1 MPRLD
6 EVPAVQP
13 GAPVLVLMGILH
25 IAGVFGEHVFPPT
38 AQDHLK
44 KQSREKKG
52 IFTII
57 CNYFYPRF
65 PNSGLTEGKTEQ
77 DVQENPDVAQ
87 NTQGISPRSK

>member
-13 GAPVLVLMGILH
+13 GAPVLVLVGILH

-44 KQSREKKG
+44 KQGGEKAFLQLFVI
-52 IFTII
+52 IF
-57 CNYFYPRF
+57 
-65 PNSGLTEGKTEQ
+65 
-77 DVQENPDVAQ
+77 
-87 NTQGISPRSK
+87 ISPASPIQV